1 MKQLWTEKYRP
12 KGIDGYV
19 FKDQKQKKQIEQWIA
34 QGALPHMLLS
44 GAPGTGKSTLIK
56 VLLNELKVDPFD
68 ILEVNA
74 SKDNGVDFIRETIT
88 KFSETMG
95 YGDMRYIFLDEADGL
110 SPAAQGVLRGTMEK
124 YANSVRFLL
133 TCNYPHKVIP
143 AIKSRCETGR
153 MHIEKLDTSEYF
165 MRLVN
170 VLDTEG
176 IEIDPDALES
186 IVKTAYPDLRR
197 GISLV
202 QANSFNGKLTLPDE
216 DTEVVADYKLDMI
229 ALFRSK
235 KYTDARKLICS
246 QVQQDEYE
254 DIYKFMYQN
263 LDVWAD
269 GDQGKEDR
277 AIIVI
282 RDGLVKDTQCADREI
297 NLSATLC
304 ELEMVAKGTY

>member
-1 MKQLWTEKYRP
+1 
-12 KGIDGYV
+12 
-19 FKDQKQKKQIEQWIA
+19 
-34 QGALPHMLLS
+34 MLLS

-88 KFSETMG
+88 RFSETMG
-95 YGDMRYIFLDEADGL
+95 VGDMRYVFLDEADGL
-110 SPAAQGVLRGTMEK
+110 SATAQGVLRGTMEK

-153 MHIEKLDTSEYF
+153 MHIEKLDQTEFF

-170 VLDTEG
+170 ILDKEFV
-176 IEIDPDALES
+176 EIDPDALEA
-186 IVKTAYPDLRR
+186 IVKLSYPDLRR

-202 QANSFNGKLTLPDE
+202 QANSFNGKLTSPSD

-235 KYTDARKLICS
+235 KYTEARKLICAN
-246 QVQQDEYE
+246 VQQEEYE
-254 DIYKFMYQN
+254 DMYRFMYTN
-263 LDVWAD
+263 IDVWAD
-269 GDQGKEDR
+269 GDQTKEDQS
-277 AIIVI
+277 IIVI
-282 RDGLVKDTQCADREI
+282 RDGLVKHSMCADLEI
-297 NLSATLC
+297 NLSATFC
-304 ELEMVAKGTY
+304 ELEIIARS

>member
-12 KGIDGYV
+12 KGLDGYV
-19 FKDQKQKKQIEQWIA
+19 FKDAKQRKQIDQWIA

-56 VLLNELKVDPFD
+56 VLLNELKINAFD

-74 SKDNGVDFIRETIT
+74 SRDNGVDFIRETIT
-88 KFSETMG
+88 RFSETMG
-95 YGDMRYIFLDEADGL
+95 VGDMRYVFLDEADGL
-110 SPAAQGVLRGTMEK
+110 SPAAQGVLRGTMER

-153 MHIEKLDTSEYF
+153 MHIEKLDTSEFY

-170 VLDTEG
+170 VLDKENV
-176 IEIDPDALES
+176 EIDPDALEA

-197 GISLV
+197 GISLI
-202 QANSFNGKLTLPDE
+202 QSNSFNGKLTSPDADAE
-216 DTEVVADYKLDMI
+216 IVADYKLDMI
-229 ALFRSK
+229 ALFRVK
-235 KYTDARKLICS
+235 KYTDARKLICE
-246 QVQQDEYE
+246 QVQPDEYE
-254 DIYKFMYQN
+254 DLFRFMYQN
-263 LDVWAD
+263 IDVWSD
-269 GDQGKEDR
+269 GDVNKEDR
-277 AIIVI
+277 AILAI

-297 NLSATLC
+297 NLSATLV
-304 ELEMVAKGTY
+304 ELEMITKGTH

>member
-12 KGIDGYV
+12 KGLDGYV
-19 FKDQKQKKQIEQWIA
+19 FKDTKQRKQIDQWIA

-56 VLLNELKVDPFD
+56 VLLNELKIDPFD
-68 ILEVNA
+68 VLEVNA
-74 SKDNGVDFIRETIT
+74 SRDNGVDFIRETIT

-95 YGDMRYIFLDEADGL
+95 VGDMRYIFLDEADGL

-153 MHIEKLDTSEYF
+153 MHIEKLDNSEYL

-170 VLDTEG
+170 VLDAEG
-176 IEIDPDALES
+176 VEIDADALDA

-197 GISLV
+197 GISLI
-202 QANSFNGKLTLPDE
+202 QANSFNGKLSLPDE
-216 DTEVVADYKLDMI
+216 DAEIVADYKLDMI

-235 KYTDARKLICS
+235 KYVDARKLICS

-254 DIYKFMYQN
+254 DVFKFMYQN
-263 LDVWAD
+263 LEVWSD
-269 GDQGKEDR
+269 GDQNKEDQ

-297 NLSATLC
+297 NLSATLV

>member
-1 MKQLWTEKYRP
+1 MKYLWTETYRP

-19 FKDQKQKKQIEQWIA
+19 FKDQKQKAQIEKWIK

-56 VLLNELKVDPFD
+56 VLLHELNVDPFD

-74 SKDNGVDFIRETIT
+74 SKDNGVDFIRDTIT
-88 KFSETMG
+88 RFSETMG

-124 YANSVRFLL
+124 YASSVRFLL
-133 TCNYPHKVIP
+133 TCNYPHKVIQ

-153 MHIEKLDTSEYF
+153 MHIEKLDTSEFF
-165 MRLVN
+165 MRLVD
-170 VLDTEG
+170 VLDKEKV
-176 IEIDPDALES
+176 EIDADALEA
-186 IVKTAYPDLRR
+186 IVKETYPDLRR
-197 GISLV
+197 GISMI
-202 QANSFNGKLTLPDE
+202 QANSFDGKLQSPDKG
-216 DTEVVADYKLDMI
+216 TEVVADYKLDMI

-246 QVQQDEYE
+246 QVQQEEYE
-254 DIYKFMYQN
+254 DMYRFMYQN
-263 LDVWAD
+263 VDVWAD
-269 GDQGKEDR
+269 GDVNKEDR
-277 AIIVI
+277 AILVI
-282 RDGLVKDTQCADREI
+282 RDGLVKDVSCADREI
-297 NLSATLC
+297 CLSATLI